1 MREKM
6 WTWDTDPKAL
16 LGKRVM
22 CLTKPLFNMSGLRVF
37 TKMFSG
43 QLHQCMVFGC
53 FGCRKRGRKIR
64 ESHEMF

>member
-22 CLTKPLFNMSGLRVF
+22 CLTKPLFNISGLRVF

-43 QLHQCMVFGC
+43 QLPNAWSVDALAA
-53 FGCRKRGRKIR
+53 RKRDRKIR